1 MDLVGRRE
9 APVNAR
15 QRAGGAAPRKTYS
28 HLEGQKRMPTEYE
41 LVTTNLQ
48 YHARRGF
55 EVNVPIVRWYEQHQG
70 GSPLTCRDWERFRDP
85 RETTYTKYT
94 NLQRQKETFVDGV
107 LQSIDELGYDQGLT
121 EAWRGTLA
129 RAFAPSRYPFHG
141 LQMIAA
147 YVGQMGPSA
156 RITIAGAF
164 QTADEIRRIQRV
176 AYRMRQLQQT
186 YPGFGEESRA
196 TWQHD
201 PIWQPLREV
210 IERLLV
216 TYDWGEALVALNLS
230 LKPMIDELFLSHFAS
245 LAWQEG
251 DPLLR
256 EILFSLGEDSKWHRE
271 WSFALFRLAAEDDPE
286 NRRVMQGFL
295 DQWHPLTLRAV
306 EALAP
311 VLSADRA
318 KTLQELNNLHGSHL
332 AALGLD
338 APRSAS

>member
-1 MDLVGRRE
+1 MNIR
-9 APVNAR
+9 P
-15 QRAGGAAPRKTYS
+15 QRSNGAAPRKTYS

-41 LVTTNLQ
+41 LVTTNLH
-48 YHARRGF
+48 YYTRRGF
-55 EVNVPIVRWYEQHQG
+55 EVNVPIARWYEKYQR

-107 LQSIDELGYDQGLT
+107 LQSIDELGYDRGLT

-129 RAFAPSRYPFHG
+129 RTLAPSRYPFHG

-164 QTADEIRRIQRV
+164 QTADEIRRIQRM
-176 AYRMRQLQQT
+176 AYRMRQIQQT

-196 TWQHD
+196 TWQYD

-230 LKPMIDELFLSHFAS
+230 LKPMLDEVFNAHFAS

-271 WSFALFRLAAEDDPE
+271 WSSALLRLAVEDDPE

-295 DQWHPLTLRAV
+295 DRWHPLTLRAV

-311 VLSADRA
+311 VLSADPA
-318 KTLQELNNLHGSHL
+318 KSLRELNDSHGSHL

-338 APRSAS
+338 VPGSAS